1 MNREKEI
8 AFLDYWEK
16 NREKEGRWQRQLL
29 LGFPMGLVFAT
40 PILVVLFSGRYWYV
54 RADAAAQSKTSPV
67 VMILAVLIISTF
79 IAFFYKKHQWEMKDQ
94 FYRERRKLAQ
104 KDKEVAAKESPEL
117 SLESEITGN

>member
-117 SLESEITGN
+117 SSKSETTGN

>member
-1 MNREKEI
+1 MNPKKEI
-8 AFLDYWEK
+8 EFLDYWEK
-16 NREKEGRWQRQLL
+16 NRDKEGQWQRQLI

-67 VMILAVLIISTF
+67 VMIIAVLVISTF

-94 FYRERRKLAQ
+94 FYRERRKANL
-104 KDKEVAAKESPEL
+104 KDPKVAAS
-117 SLESEITGN
+117 ESENLSSQSETISN

>member
-16 NREKEGRWQRQLL
+16 NREKEGRWHRQLL

-40 PILVVLFSGRYWYV
+40 PILVVLFSGKYWYV
-54 RADAAAQSKTSPV
+54 RADAAAQSKTSPF
-67 VMILAVLIISTF
+67 VMIVAVLIISSF

-94 FYRERRKLAQ
+94 FQERRKLAQ
-104 KDKEVAAKESPEL
+104 KDKQVAAKETTDM
-117 SLESEITGN
+117 SLESE

>member
-1 MNREKEI
+1 MDSKKEI
-8 AFLDYWEK
+8 EFLDYWEK
-16 NREKEGRWQRQLL
+16 NRIREGRWQRQLL
-29 LGFPMGLVFAT
+29 WGFPMGLVFAT

-94 FYRERRKLAQ
+94 FYRERRKLYKQENGAANEMESLSS
-104 KDKEVAAKESPEL
+104 DSNTKE
-117 SLESEITGN
+117 N